1 MLMAT
6 LQVKNV
12 PDDLHAELRRRADA
26 EHLSLRDYVLRI
38 LAREASRPTMAEW
51 LEDVLQNEAVLG
63 GPTSAELVRQGR
75 EEV

>member
-75 EEV
+75 EEA